1 MGEII
6 SATTRFARAGGK
18 SLEFLSKARVLL
30 AQARQHR
37 IEGDLVLALELSYQ
51 SALRTAGAVFADSP
65 AAAKRRKPSGAWDR
79 LRLVDER
86 AVAWADELS
95 GFSPVRSRAVNG
107 LDVNLTEGMID
118 RFMARVEEF
127 LDEAEG
133 ETGWLPAV
141 A

>member
-18 SLEFLSKARVLL
+18 STEFLSKARVLL
-30 AQARQHR
+30 AQAARCR
-37 IEGDLVLALELSYQ
+37 EEGDLGLALELSYQ

-65 AAAKRRKPSGAWDR
+65 AAAKRRKPSGAWER
-79 LRLVDER
+79 LRLVDEK
-86 AVAWADELS
+86 ASEWADELS
-95 GFSPVRSRAVNG
+95 AFSRVRARAVNG
-107 LDVNLTEGMID
+107 LEVNLTESMID
-118 RFMARVEEF
+118 GFIIRVEEF
-127 LDEAEG
+127 LSEAEG